1 MVNFLVCITI
11 KWIKTVL
18 EAFLQVS
25 RASHKFTQNLHED
38 KRTLETGVSVNIL

>member
-1 MVNFLVCITI
+1 MVNGQFFGLYNH
-11 KWIKTVL
+11 KMNQNRL
-18 EAFLQVS
+18 S